1 MKEVCMF
8 CNFDCC
14 DICCHNQD
22 PDPPRPDSELIQ
34 EEVSDED

>member
-1 MKEVCMF
+1 MKELCMF

-22 PDPPRPDSELIQ
+22 PDSSLADQ
-34 EEVSDED
+34 EVSTDE